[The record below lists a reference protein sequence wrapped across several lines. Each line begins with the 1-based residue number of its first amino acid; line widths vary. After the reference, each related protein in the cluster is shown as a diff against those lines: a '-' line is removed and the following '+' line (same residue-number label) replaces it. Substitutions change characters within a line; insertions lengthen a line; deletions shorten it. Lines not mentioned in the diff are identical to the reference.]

1 MGFVGMVHEM
11 ELGFGT
17 DRTPNQEVG
26 EVAHFALDP
35 LNILVCGVSDLRTDP
50 YLDRASGPVSGGHPI

>member
-26 EVAHFALDP
+26 EVAHFCVEAH
-35 LNILVCGVSDLRTDP
+35 NIGVCGVSDL
-50 YLDRASGPVSGGHPI
+50 